1 MAKPGKKKK
10 LLFVLEIV
18 VLLLFIGGLYVYGQI
33 SSRLDKIEQPKL
45 DEEKIMVN
53 QEAPKMTGYKTYVL
67 FGIDSRGAG
76 SQYSAQNSDTMIIVS
91 VNNDTKE
98 VRMASVY
105 RDTLLNIGD
114 DTYTKANAAYARGSA
129 EQAISMLNTNLDLD
143 ISDYATADF
152 SALAEVIDDLGGLD
166 IPMSYA
172 ELVHMNNY
180 CVETSELTGREYTP
194 IELPEPKPEDQEA
207 TVGTYH
213 LNGVQA
219 TSYCRIRYTASL
231 DMGRTER
238 QRRVLGMLFDKAK
251 TAGLSSIFKIMDD
264 VFPMITTSLSKQD
277 ILGLIP
283 TLIGYKFTDSTG
295 FPSKYKFS
303 NIKGSIIVPVDLENN
318 VVELHKFLYDD
329 QDYTPSSEV
338 VARSNK
344 ILEIVGGE
352 AQLDDASAATSEETD
367 TADNTDTF
375 VWTGDGSSDNT
386 DYSGSSDY
394 NYDSDYSGGDD
405 NSGSD
410 YSGGDNTSG
419 GDDYSGGDNTS
430 GGDYS
435 GGDDTSGGD
444 NSGGD
449 DTSGGDYSGGDD
461 TSGGDNS
468 GGDDTSGGDYSGGD
482 DTSGGDDY
490 SGGDDTSGGDDY
502 SGGDEFAESAE

>member
-1 MAKPGKKKK
+1 MAKPGKKKR

-45 DEEKIMVN
+45 DEEKIIVN

-67 FGIDSRGAG
+67 FGIDSREAG

-114 DTYTKANAAYARGSA
+114 DTYTKANAAYARGGA

-152 SALAEVIDDLGGLD
+152 SALVEVIDDLGGLE

-180 CVETSELTGREYTP
+180 CVETSELTGKDYTP

-207 TVGTYH
+207 TIGTYH

-264 VFPMITTSLSKQD
+264 VFPMVSTSLSKQD

-344 ILEIVGGE
+344 ILEIVGGVS
-352 AQLDDASAATSEETD
+352 QLEDASTATPEQAEA
-367 TADNTDTF
+367 ADNANDTF
-375 VWTGDGSSDNT
+375 VWTGDGSSDDT
-386 DYSGSSDY
+386 DYSGGNDY
-394 NYDSDYSGGDD
+394 DYDNDYSGGDD
-405 NSGSD
+405 NSGGDD

-430 GGDYS
+430 GGDDYS
-435 GGDDTSGGD
+435 GGDNTSGGD
-444 NSGGD
+444 
-449 DTSGGDYSGGDD
+449 DYSGGDD
-461 TSGGDNS
+461 TSGGD
-468 GGDDTSGGDYSGGD
+468 DYSGGD

-502 SGGDEFAESAE
+502 SGGDEFAEGAE